1 MSNFIY
7 GKAKEA
13 FFKGEINIES
23 NDFKV
28 CFIQTNNYTPSENTD
43 EFLSDIPTLA
53 KVYKSSS
60 LSNITNVLGTLDAN
74 DLSENYNGSAFQA
87 IVLYQHGTTDAESR
101 LISFIDESEG
111 LPFPGTLQPSTI
123 ALQWNNDS
131 TKIITI

>member
-1 MSNFIY
+1 MANFIY

-28 CFIQTNNYTPSENTD
+28 CFIQTANYTPNEDAD
-43 EFLSDIPTLA
+43 EFLSDIPTLS
-53 KVYKSSS
+53 KVYKSSA
-60 LSNITNVLGTLDAN
+60 LSNITSVLGTLDAN
-74 DLSENYNGSAFQA
+74 DLSENYNGSSFEAL
-87 IVLYQHGTTDAESR
+87 VLYQHGSTDAESR

-111 LPFPGTLQPSTI
+111 LPFPGTLNPSTI
-123 ALQWNNDS
+123 AIQWNNDS